1 MTVRFLKTEEIRIT
15 DTCVF
20 CEEFKME
27 SSNRLLHAVSLLLTL
42 LTVQTTLLRERC
54 EVAIYDLGE
63 QGDITLSDALL
74 RNLTA
79 DKRTCS
85 IVFIT
90 EEALRFQTDA
100 KYEILDA
107 SVNDTVIGK
116 VIVLP
121 FGTDVQPTHVQ
132 VYYAIGNEL
141 PSAAQQTGDKLGT
154 GSVVGIVVG
163 IIVCALLLVV
173 LVILLMNRYV
183 PRSRTLIR
191 RISAVR
197 YSRSPSS
204 YSQTHAMEERIGN
217 KWENEALQDME
228 NSKT

>member
-1 MTVRFLKTEEIRIT
+1 MA
-15 DTCVF
+15 
-20 CEEFKME
+20 
-27 SSNRLLHAVSLLLTL
+27 SSKRLLQAALLLFAL

-54 EVAIYDLGE
+54 EVAMYDIGQ

-85 IVFIT
+85 IVFVT
-90 EEALRFQTDA
+90 NEAVRFQTDA

-107 SVNDTVIGK
+107 SVNNTVIGK

-141 PSAAQQTGDKLGT
+141 PAAAQQTGDKLGT
-154 GSVVGIVVG
+154 GPIVGIVIG
-163 IIVCALLLVV
+163 IIVCVLLLVV
-173 LVILLMNRYV
+173 LVILLTNRT
-183 PRSRTLIR
+183 RSRRLIR
-191 RISAVR
+191 RISSVR
-197 YSRSPSS
+197 YSRTPSS
-204 YSQTHAMEERIGN
+204 YSQTHAMEERMGN
-217 KWENEALQDME
+217 KWENDALQDLE